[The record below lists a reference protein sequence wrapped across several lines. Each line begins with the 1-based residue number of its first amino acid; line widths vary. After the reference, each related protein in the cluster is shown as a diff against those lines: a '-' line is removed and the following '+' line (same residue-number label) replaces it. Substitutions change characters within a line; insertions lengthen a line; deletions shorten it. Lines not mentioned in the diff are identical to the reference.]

1 MFICG
6 TLISAI
12 TNTQFSSGD
21 LMPICNQTTRKS
33 ERGAAL
39 ILVLFASLLILA
51 SALMLLLTTTIS
63 TTNAIS
69 STDEM
74 QAYYA
79 AEAGLQEALNVLRGN
94 VVPHPND
101 GTKMNF
107 KNAINVGTSN
117 NPSSGVAQL
126 SRWLVYD
133 YPSNSPNR
141 VTLSPNYSTTEGMA
155 YAITGISD
163 PDNSRE
169 VIYST
174 AGALNNNSIS
184 TSSSSIS
191 LGGGVSITYTPQS
204 STNIATNSN
213 PTLGTFAFSGVKSN
227 TSIDFASQTT
237 TFTLQITETGP
248 LPIGSSTPISV
259 SVKGTFQG
267 SITSTGSIV
276 SLNFPNQTIEIPGVG
291 TLFTMSSQSIQIPVS
306 GTSTA
311 LQTTVASPEPGRLI
325 VKVVGYGPHGASKNL
340 QMMVS
345 RFGID
350 YDPVATFVVRGAGND
365 STTASTVSIGSS
377 ANYVYS
383 GADNAGGQPLPAF
396 MVTTTPDYTNLSTFK
411 SNNPTGVQ
419 GDSTGLTPILKQ
431 ATLPTDLSL
440 LPKWLQTTS
449 DPVFGARAFVEQ
461 LRKASQQQFYGCS
474 SGTSS
479 SCDRYFNTAGGDAA
493 PSEFGAGTSD
503 GLFTFVDGD
512 VSLPSSGGKGLLVV
526 TGTLYMNGSQTFDG
540 VVFVLG
546 GGVLDRSGG
555 GNGTSLGAFVV
566 AKFNSTGDFLAP
578 TFTSSGSGTSVLQ
591 LDRNKVKSAL
601 RLGGVPVLSVSE
613 F

>member
-1 MFICG
+1 
-6 TLISAI
+6 
-12 TNTQFSSGD
+12 
-21 LMPICNQTTRKS
+21 MPTRNQTSRKS

-51 SALMLLLTTTIS
+51 CALMLLRTTTIS

-79 AEAGLQEALNVLRGN
+79 AEAGLQDVLNVLRGN
-94 VVPHPND
+94 VAPHPND

-126 SRWLVYD
+126 SRWLVYN
-133 YPSNSPNR
+133 YPTVNPTR
-141 VTLSPNYSTTEGMA
+141 VTLSPSYSSTNGIA
-155 YAITGISD
+155 YAITGITD

-174 AGALNNNSIS
+174 AGAFNNNPVS
-184 TSSSSIS
+184 TSASSLS
-191 LGGGVSITYTPQS
+191 LGGGVSVTYTPQS
-204 STNIATNSN
+204 STNITTNGN
-213 PTLGTFAFSGVKSN
+213 PALGTIAFSGVKSN
-227 TSIDFASQTT
+227 TSISFATQTT
-237 TFTLQITETGP
+237 TFTLQLTEAGP
-248 LPIGSSTPISV
+248 LPIGTTTPVTTSVKATFSGSISSTS
-259 SVKGTFQG
+259 
-267 SITSTGSIV
+267 SIV
-276 SLNFPNQTIEIPGVG
+276 SLNFPNQTIEIPGAG
-291 TLFTMSSQSIQIPVS
+291 TLFTMPSQSIQIPVG
-306 GTSTA
+306 GTTTT

-325 VKVVGYGPHGASKNL
+325 VKVVGYGPRGATKNL

-345 RFGID
+345 RFGIE
-350 YDPVATFVVRGAGND
+350 YDPVATFAVRGAGND
-365 STTASTVSIGSS
+365 STTASTLSIGNS

-383 GADNAGGQPLPAF
+383 GLDNSGGQPLPAF
-396 MVTTTPDYTNLSTFK
+396 MVTTTPDFTNLSNLK
-411 SNNPTGVQ
+411 SNNPNALQ
-419 GDSTGLTPILKQ
+419 SDSTGFIPNLKQ
-431 ATLPTDLSL
+431 ATLPTDVGL
-440 LPKWLQTTS
+440 LPKWLRTTS
-449 DPVFGARAFVEQ
+449 DPVYGARAFVEQ
-461 LRKASQQQFYGCS
+461 LRTASKQQFNGCS

-493 PSEFGAGTSD
+493 PSDFGAGTTD

-512 VSLPSSGGKGLLVV
+512 VSLPSEGGKGLLVV
-526 TGTLYMNGSQTFDG
+526 TGTLSMNGSQTFDG
-540 VVFVLG
+540 LVLVLG

-591 LDRNKVKSAL
+591 LDRNKVKTAL
-601 RLGGVPVLSVSE
+601 RLGGIPVLSVSE

>member
-1 MFICG
+1 MM
-6 TLISAI
+6 T
-12 TNTQFSSGD
+12 
-21 LMPICNQTTRKS
+21 PRNQTNRKS

-51 SALMLLLTTTIS
+51 CALMLVLTTTIS

-94 VVPHPND
+94 VAPHPND

-126 SRWLVYD
+126 SRWLVYN
-133 YPSNSPNR
+133 YPTDSPNR
-141 VTLSPNYSTTEGMA
+141 VTLSPNYSTTDGIA

-163 PDNSRE
+163 PENSRE

-174 AGALNNNSIS
+174 SGTFNST
-184 TSSSSIS
+184 TSSSLS
-191 LGGGVSITYTPQS
+191 LGGGVTITYTPQS
-204 STNIATNSN
+204 STNITTNGS
-213 PTLGTFAFSGVKSN
+213 PALGTFAFSGVKNN
-227 TSIDFASQTT
+227 TNIDFATSPL
-237 TFTLQITETGP
+237 TFTLQITEAGP
-248 LPIGSSTPISV
+248 LPIGTSTPISV
-259 SVKGTFQG
+259 SVKGTFSG
-267 SITSTGSIV
+267 SITSTSSVV
-276 SLNFPNQTIEIPGVG
+276 SLTFPNQTIEIAGVG
-291 TLFTMSSQSIQIPVS
+291 TLFTMPSLSLQIPAS
-306 GTSTA
+306 GTTTT
-311 LQTTVASPEPGRLI
+311 LQTTVNSPEPGRLI
-325 VKVVGYGPHGASKNL
+325 VKVVGYGPRGATKNL

-345 RFGID
+345 RFGLD
-350 YDPVATFVVRGAGND
+350 YDPVATFAIRGAGND
-365 STTASTVSIGSS
+365 STTASTISIGSS

-383 GADNAGGQPLPAF
+383 GVDNAGGNPLPAF
-396 MVTTTPDYTNLSTFK
+396 MVTTTPDFTNLSTFK
-411 SNNPTGVQ
+411 QNNTSGVQ
-419 GDSTGLTPILKQ
+419 GDPTGLIANLKQ
-431 ATLPTDLSL
+431 ATMPTDVGL

-449 DPVFGARAFVEQ
+449 DPVYGARAFVSR
-461 LRKASQQQFYGCS
+461 LRSAAQQQFYGCS
-474 SGTSS
+474 SGGSS

-493 PSEFGAGTSD
+493 PTDFGAGTTD

-512 VSLPSSGGKGLLVV
+512 VSLPSAGGKGLLVV
-526 TGTLYMNGSQTFDG
+526 TGTLSMNGSQTFDG
-540 VVFVLG
+540 LVLVLG

-578 TFTSSGSGTSVLQ
+578 TFTSSGSGTSLVQ
-591 LDRNKVKSAL
+591 LDRNKVKTAL
-601 RLGGVPVLSVSE
+601 RLGGIPVLSVSE
-613 F
+613 Y

>member
-1 MFICG
+1 
-6 TLISAI
+6 
-12 TNTQFSSGD
+12 
-21 LMPICNQTTRKS
+21 MPTCNQTNRKS

-39 ILVLFASLLILA
+39 ILVLFASLLVLA
-51 SALMLLLTTTIS
+51 CALMLLLTTTIS
-63 TTNAIS
+63 TTNAVS

-79 AEAGLQEALNVLRGN
+79 AEAGLQDALNVLRGN
-94 VVPHPND
+94 VAPHPND
-101 GTKMNF
+101 GTTKMNF

-126 SRWLVYD
+126 SRWLVYN
-133 YPSNSPNR
+133 YPTDSPNR
-141 VTLSPNYSTTEGMA
+141 VTLSPNYSPTDGIA

-174 AGALNNNSIS
+174 AGAFNNNSIS
-184 TSSSSIS
+184 TSASSLS
-191 LGGGVSITYTPQS
+191 LGGGVSVAYAPQA
-204 STNIATNSN
+204 STNITTNGN
-213 PTLGTFAFSGVKSN
+213 PTLGMIAFSGVKNN
-227 TSIDFASQTT
+227 TNIDFSTQTT

-248 LPIGSSTPISV
+248 LPIGSSSPISI

-276 SLNFPNQTIEIPGVG
+276 SLSFPNQTIEIAGIG
-291 TLFTMSSQSIQIPVS
+291 TLFTMPSQTIQLPVN
-306 GTSTA
+306 GTVTT

-325 VKVVGYGPHGASKNL
+325 VKVVGYGPHGATKNL

-350 YDPVATFVVRGAGND
+350 YDPVATFAIRGAGND
-365 STTASTVSIGSS
+365 STSSSTLSIGNS

-383 GADNAGGQPLPAF
+383 GLDNSGGQPLPAF
-396 MVTTTPDYTNLSTFK
+396 MVTTTPDFTNLSTLK
-411 SNNPTGVQ
+411 SNNPTALT
-419 GDSTGLTPILKQ
+419 GDSTGFIPNLKQ
-431 ATLPTDLSL
+431 ATLPTDVGL

-479 SCDRYFNTAGGDAA
+479 SCDRYFNTAAGDAA
-493 PSEFGAGTSD
+493 PSEFGTGTTD

-512 VSLPSSGGKGLLVV
+512 VSLPNTGGKGLLVV
-526 TGTLYMNGSQTFDG
+526 TGTLSMNGSQTFDG
-540 VVFVLG
+540 LVLVLG
-546 GGVLDRSGG
+546 GGVIDRSGG

-566 AKFNSTGDFLAP
+566 AKFNSTGDFLSP
-578 TFTSSGSGTSVLQ
+578 SFTSSGSGTSTLQ
-591 LDRNKVKSAL
+591 LDRNKVKTAL
-601 RLGGVPVLSVSE
+601 RLGGIPVLSVSE
-613 F
+613 Y

>member
-1 MFICG
+1 
-6 TLISAI
+6 
-12 TNTQFSSGD
+12 
-21 LMPICNQTTRKS
+21 MPTCNQSNRKS

-39 ILVLFASLLILA
+39 ILVLFASLLVLA

-79 AEAGLQEALNVLRGN
+79 AEAGLQDALNVLRGN
-94 VVPHPND
+94 VAPHPND
-101 GTKMNF
+101 GSKMNF

-133 YPSNSPNR
+133 YPTGSPNR
-141 VTLSPNYSTTEGMA
+141 VTLSPNYSTTDGIA

-163 PDNSRE
+163 PDNSKE

-174 AGALNNNSIS
+174 AGAFNSNSIS
-184 TSSSSIS
+184 TSSSSQS

-204 STNIATNSN
+204 STNITTNGS
-213 PTLGTFAFSGVKSN
+213 PALGTLAFSGVKNNSN
-227 TSIDFASQTT
+227 IDFTTQTT

-248 LPIGSSTPISV
+248 LPIGSTTAVST
-259 SVKGTFQG
+259 SVKGTFSG
-267 SITSTGSIV
+267 SITSTSSIV
-276 SLNFPNQTIEIPGVG
+276 TLSFPNQSIEIPGVG
-291 TLFTMSSQSIQIPVS
+291 TLFTMPSQSIQIPAN
-306 GTSTA
+306 GTVTT
-311 LQTTVASPEPGRLI
+311 LQTTVNSPEPGRLI
-325 VKVVGYGPHGASKNL
+325 IKVVGYGPRGASKNL

-365 STTASTVSIGSS
+365 STTSSTISIGSS

-383 GADNAGGQPLPAF
+383 GTDNAGGQPLPAF
-396 MVTTTPDYTNLSTFK
+396 MVTTTPDFTNLSTLK

-419 GDSTGLTPILKQ
+419 GDSTGLIPILKQ
-431 ATLPTDLSL
+431 ATLPTDVGL

-479 SCDRYFNTAGGDAA
+479 SCDRYFNTAAGDAA
-493 PSEFGAGTSD
+493 PSDFGAGTTD

-526 TGTLYMNGSQTFDG
+526 TGTLSMNGSQTFDG
-540 VVFVLG
+540 LVLVLG

-566 AKFNSTGDFLAP
+566 ARFNSSGDFLAP
-578 TFTSSGSGTSVLQ
+578 TFTSSGSGTSTLQ
-591 LDRNKVKSAL
+591 LDRNKVKTAL
-601 RLGGVPVLSVSE
+601 RLGGIPVLSVSE
-613 F
+613 Y

>member
-1 MFICG
+1 MYPRAVIVSFANKRDRNG
-6 TLISAI
+6 
-12 TNTQFSSGD
+12 
-21 LMPICNQTTRKS
+21 

-39 ILVLFASLLILA
+39 IMVLFTSLLILA

-63 TTNAIS
+63 ATNAIS

-79 AEAGLQEALNVLRGN
+79 AEAGLQDALNVLRGN
-94 VVPHPND
+94 VPPHPND

-107 KNAINVGTSN
+107 KNAINVGASN

-126 SRWLVYD
+126 SRWLVYN
-133 YPSNSPNR
+133 YPSGTPNR
-141 VTLSPNYSTTEGMA
+141 VTLSPNYSPTDGIA

-174 AGALNNNSIS
+174 AGAFNSSGIS
-184 TSSSSIS
+184 TSSSSVS
-191 LGGGVSITYTPQS
+191 LGGGVSITYTPQA
-204 STNIATNSN
+204 STNITTNGN
-213 PTLGTFAFSGVKSN
+213 PTLGTLAFSGVKNN
-227 TSIDFASQTT
+227 TSIAFATQTT
-237 TFTLQITETGP
+237 TFTLQVTETGP
-248 LPIGSSTPISV
+248 LPMGTSVPISV
-259 SVKGTFQG
+259 SVKGTFSG
-267 SITSTGSIV
+267 SITSTSSIV
-276 SLNFPNQTIEIPGVG
+276 SLNFAQQTIEIPGVG
-291 TLFTMSSQSIQIPVS
+291 TLFTMPSQSISLPTN
-306 GTSTA
+306 GTVTT
-311 LQTTVASPEPGRLI
+311 LQTVVNSPEPGRLI
-325 VKVVGYGPHGASKNL
+325 VKVVGYGPRGATKNL

-365 STTASTVSIGSS
+365 STSASTVSIGSS

-383 GADNAGGQPLPAF
+383 GVDNAGGHPLPAF
-396 MVTTTPDYTNLSTFK
+396 LVTTTPDYTNLSTVK
-411 SNNPTGVQ
+411 SNNPTALQ
-419 GDSTGLTPILKQ
+419 GDPAGLTPNLKQ
-431 ATLPTDLSL
+431 ATLPTDTGL
-440 LPKWLQTTS
+440 LPKWLQTAS
-449 DPVFGARAFVEQ
+449 DPVFGARAFVSE
-461 LRKASQQQFYGCS
+461 LRRASQQQFYGCS
-474 SGTSS
+474 SGSGS

-493 PSEFGAGTSD
+493 PADFGAGTTD

-526 TGTLYMNGSQTFDG
+526 TGTLSMNGSQTFDG
-540 VVFVLG
+540 LVLVLG

-566 AKFNSTGDFLAP
+566 ARFDSTGDFLAP
-578 TFTSSGSGTSVLQ
+578 TFTSSGSGTSWLQ
-591 LDRNKVKSAL
+591 LDRNKVKTAL
-601 RLGGVPVLSVSE
+601 RLGGIPVLSVSE

>member
-1 MFICG
+1 MPACNH
-6 TLISAI
+6 
-12 TNTQFSSGD
+12 TN
-21 LMPICNQTTRKS
+21 RKS

-51 SALMLLLTTTIS
+51 CALMLLLTTTIS

-79 AEAGLQEALNVLRGN
+79 AEAGLQDTLNVLRGN
-94 VVPHPND
+94 VAPHPND

-107 KNAINVGTSN
+107 KNAISVSTSN

-126 SRWLVYD
+126 SRWLVYN
-133 YPSNSPNR
+133 YPTVNPTR
-141 VTLSPNYSTTEGMA
+141 VTLSPNYSPTNGIA
-155 YAITGISD
+155 YAISGISD

-174 AGALNNNSIS
+174 AGAFNTNSIS
-184 TSSSSIS
+184 ASTSTLS
-191 LGGGVSITYTPQS
+191 LGGGVSVVYTPQS
-204 STNIATNSN
+204 STNITTNGN
-213 PTLGTFAFSGVKSN
+213 PTLGTIAFSGVKNN
-227 TSIDFASQTT
+227 TSIAFATQTT
-237 TFTLQITETGP
+237 TFTLQLTETGP
-248 LPIGSSTPISV
+248 LPVGTTTPITT
-259 SVKGTFQG
+259 SVKATFSG
-267 SITSTGSIV
+267 SITSTSSIV
-276 SLNFPNQTIEIPGVG
+276 SLNFPNQTIEIPGAG
-291 TLFTMSSQSIQIPVS
+291 TLFTMPSQSIQIPVG
-306 GTSTA
+306 GTTTT

-325 VKVVGYGPHGASKNL
+325 VKVVGYGPRGATKNL

-365 STTASTVSIGSS
+365 STTASTLSIGNS

-383 GADNAGGQPLPAF
+383 GLDNAGGQPLPAF
-396 MVTTTPDYTNLSTFK
+396 MVTTTPDFTNLSNLK
-411 SNNPTGVQ
+411 SNNPNALTG
-419 GDSTGLTPILKQ
+419 DATGFIPNLKQ
-431 ATLPTDLSL
+431 ATLPTDVGL
-440 LPKWLQTTS
+440 LPKWLRTTS
-449 DPVFGARAFVEQ
+449 DPVFGARAFVDQ
-461 LRKASQQQFYGCS
+461 LRTASKQQFYGCS
-474 SGTSS
+474 TGTSS

-493 PSEFGAGTSD
+493 PSDFGAGTTD

-512 VSLPSSGGKGLLVV
+512 VSLPSAGGKGLLVV
-526 TGTLYMNGSQTFDG
+526 TGTLSMNGSQTFEG
-540 VVFVLG
+540 LVLVLG

-578 TFTSSGSGTSVLQ
+578 TFTSSGSGTSLLQ
-591 LDRNKVKSAL
+591 LDRNKVKTAL
-601 RLGGVPVLSVSE
+601 RLGGIPVLSVSE